1 MTYGR
6 GRIMTK
12 AEMILEVALEI
23 QRGFPGSEV
32 RLENHGITNTYI
44 IFFEGADLIKVNDVG
59 VYFLSNSSR
68 KSPIKW
74 SHVLEGGPESVARQV
89 HKELKRSGFRVESR

>member
-1 MTYGR
+1 
-6 GRIMTK
+6 MTK
-12 AEMILEVALEI
+12 AEMMSEGAVEI

-32 RLENHGITNTYI
+32 VLDIHGITNAYI
-44 IFFEGADLIKVNDVG
+44 IFFEGAELIKVDDVG
-59 VYFLSNSSR
+59 VYFLFDLSQ